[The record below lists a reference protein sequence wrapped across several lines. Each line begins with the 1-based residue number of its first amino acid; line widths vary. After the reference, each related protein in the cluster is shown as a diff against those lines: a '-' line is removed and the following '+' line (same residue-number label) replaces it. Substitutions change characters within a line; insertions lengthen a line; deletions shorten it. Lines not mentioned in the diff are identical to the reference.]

1 MSDQPVQERPFG
13 GFSASSGYEGG
24 LQDGAYY
31 NATLTGLKERYID
44 KGQYPGWKAI
54 WTFAIEGTT
63 ETQEAMTS
71 LATGPDSTAGPW
83 IETLVGKARY
93 EAREQKTITMEEM
106 VGRECLL
113 LIKFSDKGWPR
124 VAAVLP
130 RQVTPATA
138 APVPV
143 QAAPPPVPAS
153 GPPLPQPTTS
163 AADFDD
169 LPF

>member
-1 MSDQPVQERPFG
+1 MSDEQVQERPFG
-13 GFSASSGYEGG
+13 GFAGTSGYEGG

-44 KGQYPGWKAI
+44 KGQFPGWKVL
-54 WTFAIEGTT
+54 WTFALDGTT

-93 EAREQKTITMEEM
+93 EAREQKTIAMEELI
-106 VGRECLL
+106 GRECMLL
-113 LIKFSDKGWPR
+113 VKFNDKGWPR
-124 VAAVLP
+124 VGAVLP
-130 RQVTPATA
+130 RQAPAQPVA
-138 APVPV
+138 PAPVAV
-143 QAAPPPVPAS
+143 PPPPAP
-153 GPPLPQPTTS
+153 GPAPTTTAS
-163 AADFDD
+163 DFDD